1 MIETEVYV
9 NGDSSE
15 DSLLGEK
22 DAERLGII
30 TLKPEGASREIEI
43 RRIKQNTK
51 AGLEVEDQTIMKK
64 QKVVDQGME
73 KLAEEFKEVFEGIGK

>member
-1 MIETEVYV
+1 MEKAGRRAAVRLKAEAGAVIDTEVYV

-30 TLKPEGASREIEI
+30 TLRPEGAFREIEI
-43 RRIKQNTK
+43 RNTK
-51 AGLEVEDQTIMKK
+51 AGL
-64 QKVVDQGME
+64 
-73 KLAEEFKEVFEGIGK
+73 

>member
-30 TLKPEGASREIEI
+30 ILRPEGASREVEI
-43 RRIKQNTK
+43 RRIKQNSK
-51 AGLEVEDQTIMKK
+51 AGLEKEDKSVMRDQR
-64 QKVVDQGME
+64 VVDEGME
-73 KLAEEFKEVFEGIGK
+73 KLAKEYK